1 MSTIRTVGS
10 MTLAGASRRFE
21 RWRRSSRRGKRIP
34 AELWSVAVEL
44 AREHGVSKTS
54 ASLRLEYY
62 ALKKRLEAEG
72 APSVEGRRPT
82 FVEVALG
89 SAPATPCVLELVDG
103 RGLKLRVELPDRAAA
118 QLGGVARSLWE
129 AAR

>member
-1 MSTIRTVGS
+1 MNAAHTRLSIA
-10 MTLAGASRRFE
+10 LAEGLRRFE
-21 RWRRSSRRGKRIP
+21 RWRRLSRRGKRIP

-54 ASLRLEYY
+54 ATLRLEYY
-62 ALKKRLEAEG
+62 ALKRRLEAEG
-72 APSVEGRRPT
+72 APSVGERRPR

-89 SAPATPCVLELVDG
+89 SAPATPCVVELADG

-118 QLGGVARSLWE
+118 ELGSVARTLWE

>member
-1 MSTIRTVGS
+1 MSTASSRSAI
-10 MTLAGASRRFE
+10 TLAEASRRFE
-21 RWRRSSRRGKRIP
+21 RWRRSSRRGRHIP

-44 AREHGVSKTS
+44 ARRHGVSKTS
-54 ASLRLEYY
+54 ATLRLEYY
-62 ALKKRLEAEG
+62 ALKKRLEAAG
-72 APSVEGRRPT
+72 ASVAERRAT

-89 SAPATPCVLELVDG
+89 SVPATPCVVELADG

-118 QLGGVARSLWE
+118 ELGAVARALWE